1 MHLVAAALE
10 GLGVGHDLGVDA
22 GVDVV
27 DAALDAAGD
36 HVVAVLLEL
45 GIVQAEADPAIS
57 LPDALD
63 TTLSIRFQCPPRQT
77 AEIIRFVLPQ
87 RRYSMSGL

>member
-10 GLGVGHDLGVDA
+10 GLAVGQHLGADA

-45 GIVQAEADPAIS
+45 GIAQADADPAV
-57 LPDALD
+57 ALAAPP
-63 TTLSIRFQCPPRQT
+63 TTLSIRFQWPPRQT
-77 AEIIRFVLPQ
+77 AEIIRPVLPQ